1 MGNPFDYSVN
11 FQIRHPTASVK
22 ELAAGLPWEMTSG
35 WTAGEQRVTPIGR
48 QLGGVRP
55 ESYCS
60 FQIEKRDD
68 GRLPTCVSN
77 ALDILATHRD
87 HLGEI
92 CRTGGSLNFYVFWY
106 PNGDTGVVFKA
117 DLLERMAA
125 LKIDLALNVY
135 DDRAAGE

>member
-1 MGNPFDYSVN
+1 MGKPFDYSVN
-11 FQIRHPTASVK
+11 FQIRHPTASVE

-48 QLGGVRP
+48 QLGGVRS

-60 FQIEKRDD
+60 FQITKRDD
-68 GRLPTCVSN
+68 GRIPTCLSN

-87 HLGEI
+87 HLDEI
-92 CRTGGSLNFYVFWY
+92 CRTGGSLNFCVFWY
-106 PNGDTGVVFKA
+106 PNGDTGAVFNA

-125 LKIDLALNVY
+125 LKIDLGLNVY
-135 DDRAAGE
+135 DDRSAGE